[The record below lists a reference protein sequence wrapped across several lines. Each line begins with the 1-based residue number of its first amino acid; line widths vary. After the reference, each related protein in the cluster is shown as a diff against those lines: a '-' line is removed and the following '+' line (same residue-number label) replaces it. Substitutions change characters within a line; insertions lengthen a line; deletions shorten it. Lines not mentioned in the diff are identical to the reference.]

1 MLPSDVIFAVGEL
14 PSLGYVGKAVK
25 MSQTP
30 PALPPAPLPVLAED
44 GEREGV
50 CGSLLPPSFPS
61 CLPTFRCHQR
71 PLPGRL
77 CHVVNKCLR
86 LLAECD
92 TLVSRFHLS
101 GLFILSLIG

>member
-14 PSLGYVGKAVK
+14 PSLGRVGKAVK

-50 CGSLLPPSFPS
+50 CGSLFPRPSPSACPPSDVTS
-61 CLPTFRCHQR
+61 GRCR
-71 PLPGRL
+71 AV
-77 CHVVNKCLR
+77 C
-86 LLAECD
+86 A
-92 TLVSRFHLS
+92 TL
-101 GLFILSLIG
+101 